1 MTDSWVDLVEK
12 KAQIIIDQIVA
23 SRVLLSRNDVQAEG
37 IDRPYLDLLRQLYQ
51 EEYPLAQL
59 IDSSDLVARFEGRKI
74 TDGSAPTK
82 VVAFVVSKLRTQIQ
96 VIAKAMAGLSSSD
109 VRWPDSLDP
118 VLTGIARGSLVI
130 GISIPSSRMEEDAQ
144 LPAIPDPVMDS
155 VRDSVRRVAVVA
167 QYVRDDGIDAA
178 IEQEIPDPAIR
189 DTILVAASNL
199 APTTQSGVDK
209 LMLYEPGISDKQ
221 AIPLT
226 PKSRKILRRAVAQP
240 VKASDTVTFSGVV
253 RAIDLDAKRF
263 EIQHIKEIDGDSARC
278 IYRNVKVDDE
288 LRLLDREVCVHGRYE
303 PVDGRPR
310 LIEVVKL
317 EVNETKRRADGEPQ
331 DILGIESTP
340 GVCGGEPRIVRTRIA
355 VWILEQARRLGA
367 SEEDLLQAYPALRAA
382 DLTNAWTYVRSHQ
395 QEIEEQIRANED
407 A

>member
-1 MTDSWVDLVEK
+1 MTDSWVDLVDK

-23 SRVLLSRNDVQAEG
+23 ARVLLSRNEAQVEG
-37 IDRPYLDLLRQLYQ
+37 FDRPYLDLLRQLYR

-82 VVAFVVSKLRTQIQ
+82 VVAFIVSKLRTQIQ
-96 VIAKAMAGLSSSD
+96 VIAKAIVGLSSD

-118 VLTGIARGSLVI
+118 LLTGIAPGSLVI
-130 GISIPSSRMEEDAQ
+130 GVSIPPSRQAQ
-144 LPAIPDPVMDS
+144 LPAIPDPVLDS
-155 VRDSVRRVAVVA
+155 VRDSVRRVAVVP
-167 QYVRDDGIDAA
+167 QYVRDDGVDEA

-189 DTILVAASNL
+189 DTVLVAASKL
-199 APTTQSGVDK
+199 APTTQSGVDR
-209 LMLYEPGISDKQ
+209 LVLYEPGSSDKQ

-226 PKSRKILRRAVAQP
+226 SESRKVLRKAVAQP
-240 VKASDTVTFSGVV
+240 VKASDTATFTGVV

-263 EIQHIKEIDGDSARC
+263 EIRHVKEIDGGSVRC

-288 LRLLDREVCVHGRYE
+288 RRLLDREVCVHGRYE

-317 EVNETKRRADGEPQ
+317 EMSETKRRAGGGEPQ
-331 DILGIESTP
+331 GT
-340 GVCGGEPRIVRTRIA
+340 
-355 VWILEQARRLGA
+355 
-367 SEEDLLQAYPALRAA
+367 LL
-382 DLTNAWTYVRSHQ
+382 LT
-395 QEIEEQIRANED
+395 E
-407 A
+407 